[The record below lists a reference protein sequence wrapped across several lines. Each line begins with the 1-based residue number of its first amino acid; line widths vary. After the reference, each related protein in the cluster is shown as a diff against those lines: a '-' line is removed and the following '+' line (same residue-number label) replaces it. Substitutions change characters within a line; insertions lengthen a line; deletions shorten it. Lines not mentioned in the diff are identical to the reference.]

1 MSYRIEYGG
10 GNAVRKPGR
19 GNRLPVLTAGAFLL
33 FLLLTQAFWPEG
45 TAALREFL
53 LPGDSEVTAH
63 AFSAMAEDLQ
73 QGIPVSDALTAFCR
87 EILAHGEIVH

>member
-45 TAALREFL
+45 SAALRDFL
-53 LPGDSEVTAH
+53 IPGDSEVTTQ
-63 AFSAMAEDLQ
+63 AFSAMSEDLCE
-73 QGIPVSDALTAFCR
+73 GIPISDALMAFCR
-87 EILAHGEIVH
+87 EILTHGETVH